1 MNMPRK
7 LPVRLAFREEGN
19 FWNCYLARAGTME
32 GAKLIG
38 SIAIGPVRAN
48 NVFKR
53 IYMNLMEQI
62 LAETIE
68 DLTGLVPEWEEQS
81 APEGERSGHA

>member
-1 MNMPRK
+1 MARRK

-19 FWNCYLARAGTME
+19 FWNCYLARASTME
-32 GAKLIG
+32 GAKLVG

-48 NVFKR
+48 KEFKR
-53 IYMNLMEQI
+53 IFMSLMEQV
-62 LAETIE
+62 LAATIE
-68 DLTGLVPEWEEQS
+68 DMTGLAPEWEEQS